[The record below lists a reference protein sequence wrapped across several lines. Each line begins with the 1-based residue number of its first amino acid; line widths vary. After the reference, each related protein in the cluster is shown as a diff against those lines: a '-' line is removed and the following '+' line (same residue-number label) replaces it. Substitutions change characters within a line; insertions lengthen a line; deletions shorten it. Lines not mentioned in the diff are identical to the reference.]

1 MKSKQVIFVLLFV
14 LIVAAAIGAE
24 KIRMSFS
31 ESASPDSNA
40 PKTVAP
46 TVIPQL
52 NSEGREESATMVL
65 LGAPPMQPADHIDRW
80 NPDLHHE
87 SCMTCHATPETTG
100 ARTVPENHYYDEDR
114 TAGKI
119 FRDNCIQ
126 CHATQNDTKT
136 AFNDEE

>member
-1 MKSKQVIFVLLFV
+1 MKRKEILFV
-14 LIVAAAIGAE
+14 VAFMLVVAVAIGTQKLGSTE
-24 KIRMSFS
+24 KASS
-31 ESASPDSNA
+31 EVPAVQAN
-40 PKTVAP
+40 

-52 NSEGREESATMVL
+52 TADGREESGTMVL

-87 SCMTCHATPETTG
+87 SCMSCHAVPATG
-100 ARTVPENHYYDEDR
+100 APTPPTNHYYDDDIKG
-114 TAGKI
+114 TI
-119 FRDNCIQ
+119 FRDNCQQ